1 MEGNDGSWFDYVRTA
16 DKHTTE
22 RKRHERNKKMDVP
35 FSLDG
40 LTAEE
45 RTLALP
51 YYEAMQPLESVPL
64 YLHQLPRSGLR
75 WIDEGDRKTSVEFHT
90 CGNVHYGQR
99 KLLLNEM
106 LFLALE
112 GLQSK
117 RYRSIRSSNEKSK
130 AFAWL
135 SALRGAGG
143 DMDGGDIRVPKS
155 TDVPIVVY
163 AGAGGTGQHLL
174 FLCKLF
180 QGVCFHCYDMSE
192 YDANLRDEVEAGRYP
207 NLFLHESLFG
217 DEQCDAFAYMSRES
231 GHSVYL
237 ISDIR
242 SAGKQMSFEAFE
254 DRVHEDNEMQYD
266 WVERIRPVK
275 AHLKWRLPYTRTE
288 ARIVKPCEFMLQ
300 PWAGSESGEMRQ
312 VIDRPHGNEPYR
324 YTSMTIDEFENRMM
338 VLRSA
343 VKPYACYESPLPCSG
358 YYPYDEVEVR
368 LEESLDNVGL
378 GMDRCWNCTY
388 EIVCWCVYLGFERS
402 RIDEPGALKAF
413 LEKHKARV
421 LLFFNQNTMVNCR
434 SLNINC
440 HGLLPDKT
448 AKEKHEWF
456 SEGNWRERSRF
467 DVRKMQKRKGSGEG
481 RLDQLDYCPYEHA
494 TKGDSFFND

>member
-1 MEGNDGSWFDYVRTA
+1 MEEGSGGSWFNYVRTA
-16 DKHTTE
+16 DKHKNE
-22 RKRHERNKKMDVP
+22 RKGVP

-51 YYEAMQPLESVPL
+51 YYEAMQPLESVPM
-64 YLHQLPRSGLR
+64 YLHQLSRSGLR
-75 WIDEGDRKTSVEFHT
+75 WVDEGDRVTHT
-90 CGNVHYGQR
+90 CGNIHYGQR

-117 RYRSIRSSNEKSK
+117 RYRSIRSSGEKSK
-130 AFAWL
+130 AFVWL
-135 SALRGAGG
+135 SAMRGGAGA
-143 DMDGGDIRVPKS
+143 DLDGGDVRVPKS

-207 NLFLHESLFG
+207 NLFLHQALFG
-217 DEQCDAFAYMSRES
+217 DEQCDAFAYLSRES

-242 SAGKQMSFEAFE
+242 SAGKQMSFEEFE

-275 AHLKWRLPYTRTE
+275 AHLKWRMPYTRTE
-288 ARIVKPCEFMLQ
+288 ARIVEPCEFMLQ
-300 PWAGSESGEMRQ
+300 PWAGSESGEVRQ
-312 VIDRPHGNEPYR
+312 VVRRPPRDEAYR
-324 YTSMTIDEFENRMM
+324 YGSMTIDEFENRMM
-338 VLRSA
+338 VMHTA

-358 YYPYDEVEVR
+358 FYPYDEDEVR

-388 EIVCWCVYLGFERS
+388 EVVCWCVYLGFERS
-402 RIDEPGALKAF
+402 RIDEPGALAAF
-413 LEKHKARV
+413 IQKHKARV
-421 LLFFNQNTMVNCR
+421 LLFFNQNTMINCR

-467 DVRKMQKRKGSGEG
+467 EMRKMQKGKGSG
-481 RLDQLDYCPYEHA
+481 RLLYCPYEHV
-494 TKGDSFFND
+494 TKGASFFND